1 MLFFSRVASLFIPAL
16 DRALVGG
23 LFYRFFNFLSDV
35 NMPPNLLMARLM
47 TRGYVDALLLHKEY
61 ELDLGGLWSITGFNQ
76 VPFTVRKHSKG
87 KTTYSPRKRF
97 ALAVRSI
104 TAFSNKPLIL
114 IAAIGT
120 GILFLAFLYFVYI
133 LWVYFRV
140 GQPPDGFTTLVLSVW
155 FLGGLMMFSLGVVAI
170 YISIIFTETKR
181 RPYTI
186 VRQIYRGED
195 HGSR

>member
-1 MLFFSRVASLFIPAL
+1 
-16 DRALVGG
+16 
-23 LFYRFFNFLSDV
+23 
-35 NMPPNLLMARLM
+35 MARLM

-120 GILFLAFLYFVYI
+120 GILVSRFPLFCLY
-133 LWVYFRV
+133 
-140 GQPPDGFTTLVLSVW
+140 
-155 FLGGLMMFSLGVVAI
+155 SLGVFSGGPSARWLHYPGAFGVVPGGVDDVLVGRGGDIHLNHLYRNQETTLYNCSANLSGRGPWI
-170 YISIIFTETKR
+170 PLVSIKR
-181 RPYTI
+181 NWKM
-186 VRQIYRGED
+186 
-195 HGSR
+195 